1 MKYLALLLASALTA
15 CGGGGGGSPTASTV
29 SLKIESPIPAY
40 NLQAGMTNLYRSG
53 FQTTFSLSGSSNTAG
68 QYQNLTGLLTLS
80 AGGVVGAQFNSSP
93 ALQTSVRVIG
103 TITLTDMYGNKSIA
117 VNDSTLL
124 MFNTNMDP
132 VLTNQSTRHCES
144 VGAGAYPTML
154 VSGQKGNITT
164 YACYTDS
171 SRITPTGEEK
181 ITYSTRYDP
190 KGGLL
195 VDITD
200 TETDAKGSV
209 TLVETDTYNLTLN
222 NQLTLTT
229 ITVVGTKFGTTVNYT
244 AQ

>member
-1 MKYLALLLASALTA
+1 MKYLALLLVSALTA
-15 CGGGGGGSPTASTV
+15 CGGGGGGAPTAAPV
-29 SLKIESPIPAY
+29 NLKIDPPIPAY

-53 FQTTFSLSGSSNTAG
+53 FQKTFTLSGSANTAG
-68 QYQNLTGLLTLS
+68 QYQTLAGSLTLS
-80 AGGVVGAQFNSSP
+80 AGGVIGTQFNSAP

-103 TITLTDMYGNKSIA
+103 TIALSDMYGHHSIA

-124 MFNTNMDP
+124 MFNANMDP
-132 VLTNQSTRHCES
+132 VLTNQLTRHCEA
-144 VGAGAYPTML
+144 VGASAYPTML
-154 VSGQKGNITT
+154 VSGQKGDITT

-171 SRITPTGEEK
+171 SRITPVGEEK
-181 ITYSTRYDP
+181 IAYSTRYDP
-190 KGGLL
+190 NGGLL

-200 TETDAKGSV
+200 TETDAKGAV